1 MWEKVADLNL
11 PEGVKRGIA
20 GMCPGERRRVV
31 IPPLL
36 GFGIY
41 QVQSHGFVPSDA
53 VLVYDLEL
61 RAVKVPLQFAAEDD
75 AL

>member
-1 MWEKVADLNL
+1 MWERVSHLNL

-20 GMCPGERRRVV
+20 GMCPGERRRIVV
-31 IPPLL
+31 PPTL

-41 QVQSHGFVPSDA
+41 QVPSHGFIPSDA
-53 VLVYDLEL
+53 VLVYNLEL
-61 RAVKVPLQFAAEDD
+61 RAVKVPLQFEAEDE